1 MVIILVIKYNS
12 FHSGLEG
19 VPFTLG
25 PRVQCGVNSSRMN
38 GGMQSHKTAQE
49 LNAEYQYSFA
59 TEREAM
65 LRL

>member
-1 MVIILVIKYNS
+1 MQI
-12 FHSGLEG
+12 FPGLEG

-25 PRVQCGVNSSRMN
+25 PRVQSEVNSTRLN
-38 GGMQSHKTAQE
+38 CGRNRFKTAQE